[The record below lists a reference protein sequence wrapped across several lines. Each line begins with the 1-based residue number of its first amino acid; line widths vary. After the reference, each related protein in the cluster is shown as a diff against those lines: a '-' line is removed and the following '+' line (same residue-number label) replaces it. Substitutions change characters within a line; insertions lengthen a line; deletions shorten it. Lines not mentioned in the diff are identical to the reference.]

1 MCLSITTSRKAPLVN
16 TSSIPLSPSRSV
28 GRLFACM
35 RGAVVAAIAL
45 APTFLATGTAHA
57 GVVLTNIT
65 GTTGLGYGFT
75 SPTQVGLG
83 FRTGSSAGTIDGLSL
98 SLMKGNNVSASTSIT
113 FSVLLYAADEN
124 SLPSGAPL
132 SQDTGVAAAWT
143 NPVAG
148 QFQQQ
153 TFTYGQASLPNLFA
167 ATLSANT
174 EYVLAVANNSGTP
187 AYEHYWATM
196 GVFGGYTVS
205 GGYSFTTMSRASD
218 GTSWSTVPYSPVA
231 AISVTAVPEPST
243 IAMALAGLL
252 CGGWSLL
259 RRKAA

>member
-1 MCLSITTSRKAPLVN
+1 
-16 TSSIPLSPSRSV
+16 
-28 GRLFACM
+28 M
-35 RGAVVAAIAL
+35 RAAAIAAIAL
-45 APTFLATGTAHA
+45 SPTVFAMGTANA

-83 FRTGSSAGTIDGLSL
+83 FSTGSSAGNIDGLSL
-98 SLMKGNNVSASTSIT
+98 SLMKGNNLSASTSVT
-113 FSVLLYAADEN
+113 FSVLLYAADGTG
-124 SLPSGAPL
+124 LPSGAPL

-153 TFTYGQASLPNLFA
+153 TFTYGQSALPNLFA

-174 EYVLAVANNSGTP
+174 KYVLAVANNSGTP

-196 GVFGGYTVS
+196 GVTGGYSVS
-205 GGYSFTTMSRASD
+205 DGYSFTTMSRASN
-218 GTSWSTVPYSPVA
+218 GTSWSTIPWSPIA

-243 IAMALAGLL
+243 IAMALAGLA
-252 CGGWSLL
+252 CGGWALL